1 MEFDEEKLI
10 FLLRAIGLAVLGVR
24 LSGQQL
30 NEKNVTGKLEE
41 IRQAEGDLY
50 KKKLYTEAAEIIRS
64 GNMPKT
70 TVKGDSDKRH

>member
-50 KKKLYTEAAEIIRS
+50 KKNSIRRRLKSYAVEICR
-64 GNMPKT
+64 K
-70 TVKGDSDKRH
+70 